1 LTVSSLYSIAVTRSQ
16 FNRVWDVWWNGKF
29 ASWMFSQQIYSNCE
43 KISEECF
50 QHLVES
56 MPWRIKAVLKA
67 KVGHKTTCIW
77 CKNYSPEHQ
86 RWIYIKM

>member
-67 KVGHKTTCIW
+67 KVGQDNLHWVQKLFSRASTLDL
-77 CKNYSPEHQ
+77 Y
-86 RWIYIKM
+86 